1 MTDPQPTLDEVLER
15 VVAAARVHL
24 AAVRAAEGK
33 TDDEQVWRSF
43 VALNNAS
50 HAYDQALLDAFG
62 EGTPWDTEV
71 IDVERRQ
78 GLLTEPDIAIG
89 EHARDPYPSVVSVR
103 QRRDYRVPS
112 VAALLRAAG
121 RPKPGADPEPAP
133 ATVGE
138 AVLALLR
145 GGDGTLSEL
154 NVPELEP
161 LAGEVT
167 VAEVGQPPAGGAPE
181 PAGAGE
187 RVVARLDEQ
196 V

>member
-1 MTDPQPTLDEVLER
+1 MTESGPTLDGALER
-15 VVAAARVHL
+15 VLAAARDHL
-24 AAVRAAEGK
+24 AAVQAAKGK
-33 TDDEQVWRSF
+33 TDDEHVWRSF

-50 HAYDQALLDAFG
+50 HAYDKALLEAFG

-78 GLLTEPDIAIG
+78 RMLTEPDIAIG
-89 EHARDPYPSVVSVR
+89 EHARDPYPAVVSVR

-112 VAALLRAAG
+112 VAALLLAAG
-121 RPKPGADPEPAP
+121 RAKPGADPEPAP
-133 ATVGE
+133 ATVAD

-161 LAGEVT
+161 VTGEVT
-167 VAEVGQPPAGGAPE
+167 VAEVTEAAGT
-181 PAGAGE
+181 GE

-196 V
+196 L